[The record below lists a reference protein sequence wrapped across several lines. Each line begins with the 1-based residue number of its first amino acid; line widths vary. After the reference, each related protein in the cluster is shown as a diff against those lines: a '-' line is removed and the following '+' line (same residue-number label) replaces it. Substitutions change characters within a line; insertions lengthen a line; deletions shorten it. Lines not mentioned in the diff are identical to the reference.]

1 MNRIIMFQSRLQ
13 GSLFVMRKYGDVLG
27 ADQTE
32 SGIWVREIDHI
43 HYRKRKL
50 VTLRLRCENVS
61 NRLNI
66 SRTKKKKSWPRTL
79 WETCDSLRMF
89 RWWYELSD
97 AAKAAVIGRLFWR
110 WTLPQYVVTK
120 FKQFN
125 FFSISGYNVSQHH
138 WEAVSNSRRIC
149 CQIWLYINYEAEGG
163 YHFYL
168 GSVTSFLMFS
178 VSLDEGRN
186 GRRDWSI
193 IDVFWGRA

>member
-1 MNRIIMFQSRLQ
+1 MGTFL
-13 GSLFVMRKYGDVLG
+13 VLTK
-27 ADQTE
+27 QKE
-32 SGIWVREIDHI
+32 RIWVREIDHI

-79 WETCDSLRMF
+79 WETCDNLRMF

-168 GSVTSFLMFS
+168 SSVTSFLMFP
-178 VSLDEGRN
+178 VSCPWMRVEMDGETDL
-186 GRRDWSI
+186 
-193 IDVFWGRA
+193 

>member
-13 GSLFVMRKYGDVLG
+13 GSLFVMRKYGNVLG

-32 SGIWVREIDHI
+32 SGIWAREIDHI

-50 VTLRLRCENVS
+50 VTMRLRCENVS

-79 WETCDSLRMF
+79 WETCDNLRMF

-125 FFSISGYNVSQHH
+125 LFSISRYNTTESRCQTVIES
-138 WEAVSNSRRIC
+138 AVKYD
-149 CQIWLYINYEAEGG
+149 YI
-163 YHFYL
+163 
-168 GSVTSFLMFS
+168 
-178 VSLDEGRN
+178 
-186 GRRDWSI
+186 
-193 IDVFWGRA
+193 